1 MTLPSKMKWLQIEAP
16 GRAVWKDAPLPV
28 PGPGDVLLRVL
39 GVTTC
44 PHWDL
49 HIFDGVPMYPGFKQ
63 DYPYQPGQPGHEGM
77 GEVVAVGPGV
87 TEFKVG
93 DRAVAWRD
101 GPQPR
106 DGFYAQYNKFRE
118 LDLLK
123 APDGFQPADLASL
136 ELAMCVESSFEQ
148 LAALG
153 GSLGR
158 LGLGGLGPAGLL
170 AVQFARAHGATEV
183 IAFDPVPGRRE
194 LAKTLGAHQALAP
207 DAKTW
212 PPSRSENP
220 LDNAIDLS
228 GVPAS
233 IEFLMD
239 RTRRCVTLFGVLR
252 EEVRFAGM
260 RHMFG
265 PGLILMGYG
274 NHTRTAA
281 VTALRFIQEGKLKLA
296 PLVTTTLPFTRYAE
310 GVELLRKKQAIKIL
324 FDPWL

>member
-16 GRAVWKDAPLPV
+16 GRAVWKDAPLPL

-49 HIFDGVPMYPGFKQ
+49 HIFGGEPMYPGFKQ

-123 APDGFQPADLASL
+123 APDGFQSADLASL
-136 ELAMCVESSFEQ
+136 ELAMCVEGSFEQ

-153 GSLGR
+153 GNLGR
-158 LGLGGLGPAGLL
+158 IGLGGLGPAGLV
-170 AVQFARAHGATEV
+170 AVQLARAHGAREV
-183 IAFDPVPGRRE
+183 IAFDPVPERRE

-207 DAKTW
+207 DAAKW
-212 PPSRSENP
+212 PPSRSENA

-274 NHTRTAA
+274 NHTRTAG
-281 VTALRFIQEGKLKLA
+281 VTALRFITEGKLKLS

-324 FDPWL
+324 FDPWM